1 MRSITD
7 LTVIITFLV
16 ASLIFKV
23 ASYIPGI
30 VILINNNVCYSLAW
44 NIVQAS
50 LFGSNAFITGAYLL
64 YLCIIP
70 EDMYKSYYVSKI
82 LAFIGIPSIILDAI
96 IAALAIPGCLYNIPA
111 ITLASY
117 IGGVAASSMSIVYH
131 TGVGVYSIFR
141 WSRGL

>member
-7 LTVIITFLV
+7 LIVIITFLV
-16 ASLIFKV
+16 ASMIFKL
-23 ASYIPGI
+23 ATYIPGI
-30 VILINNNVCYSLAW
+30 VILANNNVCYSIAW

-50 LFGSNAFITGAYLL
+50 LFGSNAFLTGAYLL

-82 LAFIGIPSIILDAI
+82 LALIGVPSIIFDAI
-96 IAALAIPGCLYNIPA
+96 IAALAIPGCIYNIPGL
-111 ITLASY
+111 TLASY
-117 IGGVAASSMSIVYH
+117 IGGAVVSSASLLYH
-131 TGVGVYSIFR
+131 VTVGTYSIFR